1 MSNFWKLLA
10 CALACCFALACE
22 TTGPVPGPRPAP
34 GQTGDP
40 RPVFNLSL
48 RVGEKIQII
57 LADLPGGGQIS
68 SDHTIPEDGKIT
80 LHLAADNS
88 PIAVG
93 NFVAL
98 ASCGFYDDVIFHRIA
113 TMQDGT
119 PFVIQGGDPLG
130 TGKGGPGYLIDDEPV
145 IGTYRRGTVAMA
157 RTSEPNSQG
166 SQFFIVLSDAA
177 AGPLEQART
186 YAILG
191 EVSAG
196 MDTVDAISQ
205 VPLACGTQPID
216 PVVIESVSVTRTTP

>member
-1 MSNFWKLLA
+1 MMRRSLLA
-10 CALACCFALACE
+10 AAVALLILFAIAACDSQQDVGKKPGCPSEQPAALTNHE
-22 TTGPVPGPRPAP
+22 EFDIEMRT
-34 GQTGDP
+34 
-40 RPVFNLSL
+40 SM
-48 RVGEKIQII
+48 
-57 LADLPGGGQIS
+57 
-68 SDHTIPEDGKIT
+68 GKIT

-205 VPLACGTQPID
+205 VPLAGGTQPID

>member
-1 MSNFWKLLA
+1 MRRSLLA
-10 CALACCFALACE
+10 AAVALLILFAIAACDSQQDVGKKPGCPSEQPAALTNHE
-22 TTGPVPGPRPAP
+22 EFDIEMRT
-34 GQTGDP
+34 
-40 RPVFNLSL
+40 SM
-48 RVGEKIQII
+48 
-57 LADLPGGGQIS
+57 
-68 SDHTIPEDGKIT
+68 GKIT

-205 VPLACGTQPID
+205 VPLAGGTQPID

>member
-1 MSNFWKLLA
+1 MRRSLLTAAAALLIVLAIAA
-10 CALACCFALACE
+10 CNSSQDAGKKPGCPTEQPAALTNHEEFDIE
-22 TTGPVPGPRPAP
+22 M
-34 GQTGDP
+34 
-40 RPVFNLSL
+40 
-48 RVGEKIQII
+48 
-57 LADLPGGGQIS
+57 
-68 SDHTIPEDGKIT
+68 HTSMGNIT

-88 PIAVG
+88 PIAVA

-98 ASCGFYDDVIFHRIA
+98 ASCGFYDNVIFHRIA

-130 TGKGGPGYLIDDEPV
+130 TGQGGPGYLIHDEPV
-145 IGTYRRGTVAMA
+145 IGTYQRGTLAMA

-191 EVSAG
+191 EVAAG

-205 VPLACGTQPID
+205 VPLGGGTQPID
-216 PVVIESVSVTRTTP
+216 PVVIESVTVTRTTP